1 MKPRPRRYFRL
12 YLKIFLILVSLLQE
26 SIAHN
31 HRIRQLL
38 NRISTAV
45 KEYDAIQNVAFHIL
59 DIDQHCMP
67 RDVLEAF
74 GHDPSAVTGSTRRL
88 RGWRA
93 VEDINQRLT
102 RQRDVLRA
110 FLSPLAENVS
120 ARGCL
125 LDESI
130 VNLSQALDY
139 LDGCKDAI
147 ALRAASVLNLLNSV
161 QDVHAD
167 VKENYKSTISR
178 ASVVYPEVGDKSK
191 ILISIA
197 NYDQLPRIVVLEESY
212 KDQYQY
218 FWELGMDALT
228 FLLDTVTPFWRTYG
242 KTIGEDVRDF
252 LIIPLYR
259 NEFTGEA
266 KQYPIKEF
274 PRRSFHHWLGL
285 VFFFFLSI
293 GINILQVRA
302 AISSSL
308 NFRLHLIPYDG
319 IRWTALPFFWIGI
332 LIQWLAVIFEFAI
345 IFMQAAVIT
354 WWTGWSVK
362 ILT

>member
-1 MKPRPRRYFRL
+1 M
-12 YLKIFLILVSLLQE
+12 QE

-38 NRISTAV
+38 NRVSAAI
-45 KEYDAIQNVAFHIL
+45 KEYDAIQNLAFHIL
-59 DIDQHCMP
+59 DIDQPSMP

-102 RQRDVLRA
+102 RQRNVLKT
-110 FLSPLAENVS
+110 FLRPLAENVS

-130 VNLSQALDY
+130 ENMLQALDY
-139 LDGCKDAI
+139 LEGCRDAI
-147 ALRAASVLNLLNSV
+147 IPRVVSILNLLNSV
-161 QDVHAD
+161 QGVHAD
-167 VKENYKSTISR
+167 VKENYKLTISR
-178 ASVVYPEVGDKSK
+178 ASVVYPEVGDMF
-191 ILISIA
+191 IPISIA
-197 NYDQLPRIVVLEESY
+197 DYDQLSHIVALEESY
-212 KDQYQY
+212 KDQYQH
-218 FWELGMDALT
+218 FWGIGLDTLT

-259 NEFTGEA
+259 NEFTGES
-266 KQYPIKEF
+266 KGYPIKGF
-274 PRRSFHHWLGL
+274 PRRSFRHWLGL
-285 VFFFFLSI
+285 VVFFFLSI

-308 NFRLHLIPYDG
+308 NFRLGLIPYDG

-345 IFMQAAVIT
+345 VFMQAGVII
-354 WWTGWSVK
+354 WWTGWTVK
-362 ILT
+362 ILS

>member
-1 MKPRPRRYFRL
+1 MD
-12 YLKIFLILVSLLQE
+12 SLLQE
-26 SIAHN
+26 SIGHN

-38 NRISTAV
+38 NRISAAV
-45 KEYDAIQNVAFHIL
+45 KEYDAVQNVAFHVL
-59 DIDQHCMP
+59 DIDRLCIP

-102 RQRDVLRA
+102 RQRNVLRT
-110 FLSPLAENVS
+110 FLSPLAENVL
-120 ARGCL
+120 AGGCL

-130 VNLSQALDY
+130 EHLSQALGY
-139 LDGCKDAI
+139 LESCKEAI
-147 ALRAASVLNLLNSV
+147 ALRAVSVLNLLNSV
-161 QDVHAD
+161 QEVHAG
-167 VKENYKSTISR
+167 VKENYKLTISH
-178 ASVVYPEVGDKSK
+178 ASVVYPEVGDMF
-191 ILISIA
+191 ILIPIA
-197 NYDQLPRIVVLEESY
+197 NYDQLSRIVALEESY
-212 KDQYQY
+212 KDQYQH

-228 FLLDTVTPFWRTYG
+228 FLLDTVTPFWRTHG

-259 NEFTGEA
+259 NEFTGQA
-266 KQYPIKEF
+266 KRYPIEEF
-274 PRRSFHHWLGL
+274 PRRSFRHWLGL
-285 VFFFFLSI
+285 VLVFFLSI
-293 GINILQVRA
+293 GISILQVRA

-308 NFRLHLIPYDG
+308 NFRLHMIPYDG
-319 IRWTALPFFWIGI
+319 IRWAALPFFWIGI
-332 LIQWLAVIFEFAI
+332 LIQWLAVVFEVAI
-345 IFMQAAVIT
+345 VFMQAGVIV

>member
-1 MKPRPRRYFRL
+1 MD
-12 YLKIFLILVSLLQE
+12 SLLQE
-26 SIAHN
+26 SITHN

-59 DIDQHCMP
+59 NIDQPSMP

-88 RGWRA
+88 RGWHA
-93 VEDINQRLT
+93 VEDINERLT
-102 RQRDVLRA
+102 RQRNVLKA
-110 FLSPLAENVS
+110 FHSPLAENVS
-120 ARGCL
+120 TPGCL

-130 VNLSQALDY
+130 ENLLQALEY
-139 LDGCKDAI
+139 LEGCKEAI
-147 ALRAASVLNLLNSV
+147 SLRTVSVLNLLNSV
-161 QDVHAD
+161 QEVHAD
-167 VKENYKSTISR
+167 VKEDYKQTISR
-178 ASVVYPEVGDKSK
+178 ASVVYPEVSD
-191 ILISIA
+191 IFIIISVA
-197 NYDQLPRIVVLEESY
+197 NYDQLTHIVALEESY
-212 KDQYQY
+212 KDQYQR

-228 FLLDTVTPFWRTYG
+228 LLLDTVAPFWRTYG

-259 NEFTGEA
+259 NEFTGET
-266 KQYPIKEF
+266 KRYSIREV
-274 PRRSFHHWLGL
+274 PRRSLRHWLGL

-293 GINILQVRA
+293 VINILQVRA

-308 NFRLHLIPYDG
+308 NFRLRLIPYDG
-319 IRWTALPFFWIGI
+319 LRWTALPFFWIGI
-332 LIQWLAVIFEFAI
+332 LIQWLAVVFEFAI
-345 IFMQAAVIT
+345 VFMQLGVIT